1 MVIVTGASS
10 GIGKAIAEFYLAKG
24 EYVVGISRTQEINHK
39 NFKFVPCDL
48 SDYEAL
54 QQLELTDYL
63 NEDDRFLLI
72 NNAGTVGAIKRAHK
86 VELKDY
92 YNVAVLNIVALQHL
106 CSQFLR
112 CNQPNK
118 TIVNISSGAAQ
129 RPIPSWAAYCASKAA
144 VDMFSET
151 LQAEIDELKGTTKVY
166 SLAPGV
172 VDTKMQVTIRNSN
185 ENDFSSH
192 RKFVDLKASNALRS
206 PNEVAELL
214 NEWLNNPDSKGVVDR
229 L

>member
-39 NFKFVPCDL
+39 NFKFVQCDL
-48 SDYEAL
+48 SDYQAL
-54 QQLELTDYL
+54 QKLELTDYL

-72 NNAGTVGAIKRAHK
+72 NNAGTVGAIKRAQK

-192 RKFVDLKASNALRS
+192 QKFVDFKASNALRS

>member
-1 MVIVTGASS
+1 MVIITGASS
-10 GIGKAIAEFYLAKG
+10 GIGKACAEFYLAKG
-24 EYVVGISRTQEINHK
+24 EHVVGISRTQEIKHE
-39 NFKFVPCDL
+39 NFKFVSCDL
-48 SDYEAL
+48 SDYNAL
-54 QQLELTDYL
+54 AQLELTDYL

-72 NNAGTVGAIKRAHK
+72 NNAGTVGAIKRSHK

-112 CNQPNK
+112 CNLPNK

-144 VDMFSET
+144 VDMYSET
-151 LQAEIDELKGTTKVY
+151 LQAEIDEVKGTTKVF

-172 VDTKMQVTIRNSN
+172 VDTNMQVAIRNSN
-185 ENDFSSH
+185 EKDFSSH
-192 RKFVDLKASNALRS
+192 QKFVDLKESNELRS
-206 PNEVAELL
+206 PKEVAELL
-214 NEWLNNPDSKGVVDR
+214 HKWLNDSDAKEVVGR

>member
-39 NFKFVPCDL
+39 NFKFVQCDL
-48 SDYEAL
+48 SDYQAL
-54 QQLELTDYL
+54 QKLELTDYL

-72 NNAGTVGAIKRAHK
+72 NNAGTVGAIKRAQK

-192 RKFVDLKASNALRS
+192 QKFVDLKASNALRS

>member
-1 MVIVTGASS
+1 MVIITGASS

-24 EYVVGISRTQEINHK
+24 EHVVGISRTQEINHN
-39 NFKFVPCDL
+39 NFKFVKCDL

-54 QQLELTDYL
+54 EKFELTDYL
-63 NEDDRFLLI
+63 NEDDHFILI
-72 NNAGTVGAIKRAHK
+72 NNAGTIGSIKRSHE

-106 CSQFLR
+106 CSQFFH

-144 VDMFSET
+144 VDLFSET
-151 LQAEIDELKGTTKVY
+151 LQAEIDEMNGTTKVF

-172 VDTKMQVTIRNSN
+172 VDTKMQVAIRNSN
-185 ENDFSSH
+185 KNDFSSH
-192 RKFVDLKASNALRS
+192 QKFVDLKESNELRS
-206 PNEVAELL
+206 PEEVAELL
-214 NEWLNNPDSKGVVDR
+214 YEWLNESDVKNVVGR